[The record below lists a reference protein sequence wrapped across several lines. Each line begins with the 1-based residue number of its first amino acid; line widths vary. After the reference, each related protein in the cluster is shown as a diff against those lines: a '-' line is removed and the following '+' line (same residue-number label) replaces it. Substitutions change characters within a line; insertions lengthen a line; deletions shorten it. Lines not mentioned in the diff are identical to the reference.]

1 MFTDRDQT
9 PRIVPTTGLLAGAR
23 SLLLSPLQ
31 TIISPTTTTKTA
43 SFRDGTPPCH
53 PHSPNLLATA
63 IDVRCRLDWKPGG
76 TSGIPLR
83 GLFRTLL
90 LREVNLAIS
99 VPPIQLFSPMR
110 DARCRDASTLENL
123 SIMSLRSS
131 IQRRPWLQNM
141 IESYQ

>member
-1 MFTDRDQT
+1 MIR
-9 PRIVPTTGLLAGAR
+9 PRIVPTTGVLAGAR

-63 IDVRCRLDWKPGG
+63 IDVQCHLDWKPAE
-76 TSGIPLR
+76 PPE
-83 GLFRTLL
+83 FPFAVCFETLL

-141 IESYQ
+141 IEFYQ